1 MIKDNIE
8 SVCFVTKITEIKP
21 IEGADKIEQVMLGDW
36 SCISSKG
43 THKVGDLVIAITH
56 DAVIP
61 IEISEKMDITK
72 YLRKQRVKTIKLR
85 GIYSECLIMNTDQLI
100 EILPEIDIHVIKEGR
115 DLEGYLNIYK
125 YQEPE
130 NNHVG
135 LGTGAKKTVKY
146 SENPAFTVYTKF
158 PNVKNVGEDFFNPK
172 DLVQVQSKR
181 HGTNFR
187 FGIVPVI
194 NKSFWTK
201 FLTFIGLKKKKT
213 HEFVF
218 GSHHVNISYR
228 QNYTGFYNTN
238 VYHEIIKEYDL
249 EKLAWKV
256 FNELQIEESIIF
268 YGEIYGP
275 KIQKNYDYGLKKVE
289 YEIFDIK
296 INGSYENPNIVVYFS
311 RQYDINLT
319 KILADCISYK
329 EFLESKDH
337 YIKRYIPGTTIPE
350 EGVVVKLYGQGGSGL
365 KAVKFIN
372 PEYHDYSAKNDVSE
386 NH

>member
-1 MIKDNIE
+1 MIKDNVE
-8 SVCFVTKITEIKP
+8 SVCFVTKITEIKA

-61 IEISEKMDITK
+61 IEISEKMNITN
-72 YLRKQRVKTIKLR
+72 YLRKQRVKTIRLR
-85 GIYSECLIMNTDQLI
+85 GVYSECVIMNTDQLI
-100 EILPEIDIHVIKEGR
+100 EILPDIDVHIVKEGR
-115 DLEGYLNIYK
+115 DLEKYLDIYK

-130 NNHVG
+130 KEVLNTQG
-135 LGTGAKKTVKY
+135 KKVKY
-146 SENPAFTVYTKF
+146 SENPLFEVYTKF
-158 PNVKNVGEDFFNPK
+158 PNVKNVGEAFFSLS
-172 DLVQVQSKR
+172 DSVQVQSKR

-187 FGIVPVI
+187 FGIVPILNVSWWMKI
-194 NKSFWTK
+194 LN
-201 FLTFIGLKKKKT
+201 FLGLKKKQT

-238 VYHEIIKEYDL
+238 VYSDIIKKYDL
-249 EKLAWKV
+249 EIMAWLA
-256 FNELQIEESIIF
+256 FEEFEIEESIVF

-275 KIQKNYDYGLKKVE
+275 GIQKNYDYNLKE
-289 YEIFDIK
+289 INYELFDIK
-296 INGSYENPNIVVYFS
+296 INGSYEDPDTVKSLCKTYKTK
-311 RQYDINLT
+311 LT
-319 KILADCISYK
+319 QVLADYISYS

-337 YIKRYIPGTTIPE
+337 YIKRYIPGTAIPE
-350 EGVVVKLYGQGGSGL
+350 EGVVVKLCDQDGAGL
-365 KAVKFIN
+365 KAIKFIN
-372 PEYHDYSAKNDVSE
+372 PEYHDYSAKHDVSE